1 MNENTLEQD
10 RFEQGDR
17 PGGPFIMNLF
27 FREYRDLPDS
37 AEALKIMTK
46 HIGQTEATSKE
57 KNILGFAAKE
67 YEVQYKDGKVPPL
80 LMITEC
86 TDEPYEANEIK
97 RSQFWDCKESEEIFS
112 DCKYRIIAVDMLAGG
127 MNYKERADML
137 IKYLYALMEMFPECE
152 AVIFENSGKMF
163 TRENIVDC
171 TIPDEDKFIYF
182 AVNVRF
188 FNISDTNGDMIVDT
202 LGMSTLL
209 LPDLQYHFHGINPD
223 FVVNH
228 AYNMLS
234 YIFEN
239 DCPIK
244 NNDYADG
251 IKDGKMSR
259 EVQWKCRYEDSL
271 IQPIRLVIDVDTGEY
286 ASGGR
291 NYGDE

>member
-97 RSQFWDCKESEEIFS
+97 RSQFWDCKESEEI
-112 DCKYRIIAVDMLAGG
+112 
-127 MNYKERADML
+127 
-137 IKYLYALMEMFPECE
+137 
-152 AVIFENSGKMF
+152 
-163 TRENIVDC
+163 
-171 TIPDEDKFIYF
+171 
-182 AVNVRF
+182 
-188 FNISDTNGDMIVDT
+188 
-202 LGMSTLL
+202 
-209 LPDLQYHFHGINPD
+209 
-223 FVVNH
+223 
-228 AYNMLS
+228 S
-234 YIFEN
+234 YYS
-239 DCPIK
+239 C
-244 NNDYADG
+244 
-251 IKDGKMSR
+251 
-259 EVQWKCRYEDSL
+259 
-271 IQPIRLVIDVDTGEY
+271 
-286 ASGGR
+286 
-291 NYGDE
+291 